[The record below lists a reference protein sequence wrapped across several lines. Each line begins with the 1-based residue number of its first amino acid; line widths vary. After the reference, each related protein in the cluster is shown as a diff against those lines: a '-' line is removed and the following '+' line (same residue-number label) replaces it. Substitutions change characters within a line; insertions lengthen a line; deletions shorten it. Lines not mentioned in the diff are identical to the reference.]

1 MVNAWFSE
9 VAAATDR
16 FVARST
22 TWAQPAEPP
31 PLLAAV
37 PAGRVRFGPAGWDP
51 AALQQPPS
59 WVELEPERGVLA
71 S

>member
-1 MVNAWFSE
+1 MGRAG
-9 VAAATDR
+9 
-16 FVARST
+16 
-22 TWAQPAEPP
+22 
-31 PLLAAV
+31 LLAAV